1 MPRRLPRRHR
11 RGPDRARTPAPCPTA
26 GRGLCRALAS
36 KGLAGAGSLFDSDGD
51 VGKAPRAVA
60 VDRVRRLL
68 VPRARKVVTVG
79 VVPRFVDDE
88 MDYRHNILLAHII
101 EDHLVDRVSLS
112 IARGALLGGT
122 DDRDY
127 TDCDVRQGRRA

>member
-11 RGPDRARTPAPCPTA
+11 RGPDRARTPAPWPTA

-68 VPRARKVVTVG
+68 VPRARQVVTVG
-79 VVPRFVDDE
+79 VVPRLVDDE
-88 MDYRHNILLAHII
+88 LAYRHDVQLAQCI
-101 EDHLVDRVSLS
+101 EVR
-112 IARGALLGGT
+112 LGDG
-122 DDRDY
+122 
-127 TDCDVRQGRRA
+127 VA